1 MNLALLL
8 SLLLTGKGSRPP
20 PPPAVCV
27 PTRIE
32 RAEPDGGLYAG
43 RIFRSGSELQE
54 DTVCLKNQDI
64 LTLEDSDLTVA
75 VTLDG
80 GAVMLAEQAFLSAE
94 GCDAGCVVRV
104 HSEPVRF
111 ESAGS
116 GLQFRN
122 LATRMTDAGV
132 RLPIET
138 RVRVQAAPA
147 GVPPDDVVTGF
158 VVVRRPVTH
167 PAPLSQV
174 ALVEGSDTFYVVGN
188 TIFIRP
194 GLEGPR
200 ANWSFDFDDGL
211 TTSKP
216 AGLELK
222 GTGRFKWGPGRR
234 GSALTI
240 EANQFSVTGDAGA
253 PTDALTVGLW
263 VRWQGEASQPVGKNQ
278 VLLGG
283 PPSADPYTRCGIV
296 VVTDGYI
303 HFADNES
310 RRTPLEP
317 NAWHH
322 VAVVSDRGEARLFLD
337 GEPTESQKRRISPL
351 GLRVGACDADRGSGT
366 MKALVDDLSI
376 WRRPLSDE
384 EVRAIV
390 RVKPRD

>member
-8 SLLLTGKGSRPP
+8 SLLVAKGGSP
-20 PPPAVCV
+20 PPPAAACV
-27 PTRIE
+27 TTRIE
-32 RAEPDGGLYAG
+32 RAEPDGGRYDG
-43 RIFRSGSELQE
+43 RIFLGGVALKE
-54 DTVCLKNQDI
+54 DKVCLKNQD
-64 LTLEDSDLTVA
+64 TLALDDANFTLTVS
-75 VTLDG
+75 LDG
-80 GAVMLAEQAFLSAE
+80 GAVMLSPEQTFLSVD

-104 HSEPVRF
+104 HSELVRF
-111 ESAGS
+111 ESTGS
-116 GLQFRN
+116 GFQFRN

-132 RLPIET
+132 RLLIDT
-138 RVRVQAAPA
+138 RVPVQAAPP
-147 GVPPDDVVTGF
+147 GVQDVVTGF
-158 VVVRRPVTH
+158 VVVRRPLPSPQPVSH
-167 PAPLSQV
+167 V
-174 ALVEGSDTFYVVGN
+174 NLVEGSDTFYVIGN

-200 ANWSFDFDDGL
+200 GNWSFDFDDGRN
-211 TTSKP
+211 TSTP

-222 GTGRFKWGPGRR
+222 GTGRFKWSPGRR

-240 EANQFSVTGDAGA
+240 EANQFSVTGDAGT
-253 PTDALTVGLW
+253 PTDSLTVGLW
-263 VRWQGEASQPVGKNQ
+263 VRWQGEASQPLGKNQ
-278 VLLGG
+278 VPLGG

-303 HFADNES
+303 HLADNES

-322 VAVVSDRGEARLFLD
+322 VAVVSDRGEARLLLD

-351 GLRVGACDADRGSGT
+351 GLRVGACDQDRGSGT

-376 WRRPLSDE
+376 WRRALSDE